1 MFVNFITEN
10 LQLIGLKKINPAC
23 PVESVMLHLRA
34 RGLKKQSRI
43 NLFRGLCIALIIG
56 LFMKF
61 IMIPLSIFQRL
72 PSLIASLIVGF
83 TLFSYLNLEE
93 YDAIIFTLL
102 IYLALNGVAIFRKLL
117 LLIFDLFDILTYGSL
132 TRLWLFSYFLMI
144 NEHKKFRVNSLTTHI
159 FSCRQLFCTDSLCR
173 EGDNFF
179 NQYQS
184 IAYDD
189 DAKKELV
196 ANYWKNIDSIN

>member
-10 LQLIGLKKINPAC
+10 LQFNGLKKVNPAC

-34 RGLKKQSRI
+34 RGLKKQSRM
-43 NLFRGLCIALIIG
+43 NLFRGLCVALIIG
-56 LFMKF
+56 IFMDLIK
-61 IMIPLSIFQRL
+61 IPLSIFQRL

-83 TLFSYLNLEE
+83 TFFGYLNQDE

-102 IYLALNGVAIFRKLL
+102 IYLSLNGVAIIGKVLL
-117 LLIFDLFDILTYGSL
+117 IIFDLVDFLTYGSF
-132 TRLWLFSYFLMI
+132 TRLWLFLYFLRI
-144 NEHKKFRVNSLTTHI
+144 NEHKEFRVNSLVTHI
-159 FSCRQLFCTDSLCR
+159 FCNRQLFRTDSLRR

-179 NQYQS
+179 DQYQR

-196 ANYWKNIDSIN
+196 TNYWKNI